1 MDKELLK
8 EILSIPSYSGDETKL
23 VNFITSYLNIND
35 IKYTLD
41 EMKNIYCVKG
51 EAEYYPCVVAHTDT
65 VHNNTFIDVRTE
77 LKPNS
82 KRALKEAYESL
93 SVHLLLCLEP

>member
-8 EILSIPSYSGDETKL
+8 EILSIPSYSGKETKL
-23 VNFITSYLNIND
+23 VNFITSYLDANN

-65 VHNNTFIDVRTE
+65 VHNNTIIDVRTE

-82 KRALKEAYESL
+82 KRVLKEA
-93 SVHLLLCLEP
+93 